1 MYISYSS
8 SSFYPTLL
16 TSVDNCCQN
25 LALIW
30 WLQSGDFFLSLL
42 FPFTFTR
49 CLCTERKHFPFSL
62 CINRVEA
69 WIPVLCNELSVSCH
83 RLFWCSY
90 FLLWPREASCWL
102 QCPLDTVLL
111 NTSYFFPR
119 MFQVHVLLLFHLRN
133 QPFPQ
138 GRQTCMHTYYTYIM
152 HTSRFT
158 RVNHIP
164 PVILQPHTIPNLLLV
179 RNLASSTLNI
189 LLNLFNT
196 QKAFSELFF
205 HTTIKIKPSNR
216 VHY

>member
-1 MYISYSS
+1 M
-8 SSFYPTLL
+8 
-16 TSVDNCCQN
+16 
-25 LALIW
+25 
-30 WLQSGDFFLSLL
+30 
-42 FPFTFTR
+42 FTR

-83 RLFWCSY
+83 QLFWCSY

-164 PVILQPHTIPNLLLV
+164 PIILQPHTIPNLLLV

-189 LLNLFNT
+189 LLNLF
-196 QKAFSELFF
+196 A
-205 HTTIKIKPSNR
+205 KPSRPRNPPSFPLKIGYRYPCLSVPASLDRR
-216 VHY
+216 VLTFGL